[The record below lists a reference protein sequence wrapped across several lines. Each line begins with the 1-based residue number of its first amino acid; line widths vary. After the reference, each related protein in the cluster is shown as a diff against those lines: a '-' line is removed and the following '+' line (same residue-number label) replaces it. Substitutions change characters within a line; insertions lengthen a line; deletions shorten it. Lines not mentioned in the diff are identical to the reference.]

1 MGNNL
6 FNRQRGSAKIARA
19 MRRNLAHHCVQPKY
33 SVEEADVQ
41 PHAADV
47 EASVQLVHQ
56 GCDPTL
62 LQCAR
67 GFRDAARSVLRLQGE
82 AGASS
87 AAKITVERADIRPG
101 AHHEEHVAWH
111 ALEERRNVGEAE
123 LAEALA

>member
-47 EASVQLVHQ
+47 EEAYSSSTKVATQPSCNVREASET
-56 GCDPTL
+56 PR
-62 LQCAR
+62 A
-67 GFRDAARSVLRLQGE
+67 LRLQGE